1 MRRTANWGRDVGTV
15 RKESQTDWWR
25 LGKLAV
31 AIGVSG
37 AVGYFFQ
44 PMVANNTDAV
54 NTVVTIFS
62 ILAGFLIAVITLIA
76 EPTLKQAKNWQ
87 ELQLMKQT
95 VQRKLF
101 RQKLLFFLYLITL
114 GVALGTF
121 LVPDAQAEL
130 RRWLETVFLGLA
142 TFVFLASFDLPGSLM
157 KIQMERYEAE
167 MDATKPQVLKDAA
180 KAAADAVKKADAPK

>member
-1 MRRTANWGRDVGTV
+1 MVARSGNR
-15 RKESQTDWWR
+15 DWWR
-25 LGKLAV
+25 IGKLAG
-31 AIGVSG
+31 AIIVSG

-44 PMVANNTDAV
+44 PMVADNTDAV

-76 EPTLKQAKNWQ
+76 EPTLRQAKNWQ
-87 ELQLMKQT
+87 ELQLMKRT

-121 LVPDAQAEL
+121 LVPDAQTELL
-130 RRWLETVFLGLA
+130 RRLETVFLGLA

-167 MDATKPQVLKDAA
+167 MDATKPHVLKEAA
-180 KAAADAVKKADAPK
+180 KAAAEKVEPSK